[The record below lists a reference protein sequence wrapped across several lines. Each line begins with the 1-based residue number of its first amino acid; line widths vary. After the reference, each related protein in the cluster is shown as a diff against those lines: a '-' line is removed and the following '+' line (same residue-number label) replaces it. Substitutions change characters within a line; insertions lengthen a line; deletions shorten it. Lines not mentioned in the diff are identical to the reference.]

1 MLCSGD
7 ATSLLTVPQYQP
19 APEAANMSLVNF
31 DKVQHV
37 ENEEELAGVVVDI
50 DPKMHTFID
59 KANQFQCGY
68 LCKYLVNDVI
78 TDGVL
83 MRKENGAFA
92 CVSQDIISYHP

>member
-7 ATSLLTVPQYQP
+7 AASLLTVPQHQP
-19 APEAANMSLVNF
+19 AQAATNMSLVNF
-31 DKVQHV
+31 DKVQHI

-50 DPKMHTFID
+50 DPNMHTFVD
-59 KANQFQCGY
+59 QANQFQCGY

-83 MRKENGAFA
+83 IRKENGAFT
-92 CVSQDIISYHP
+92 CLSQNIISYNP